1 MKAVAT
7 IYTDFSEKFGIP
19 RQGALS
25 RESEGVIVFEPE
37 YRMEEALRGIEKYS
51 HLWLLWQFSENVSKK
66 WSPTVRPPR
75 LGGNKRVGVFA
86 TRSPFR
92 PNPIGLTAVRLIGV
106 EQTKNEGAVLRVAG
120 VDLMNGTPIYDI
132 KPYLPY
138 ADSIPEASSGFA
150 GEHLMDVLEVVC
162 SDELWGKI
170 PEDKRGALEEVL
182 SQDPRPAYHEDE
194 TRKYGMEFAG
204 FDIIFHV
211 KEKVLYVD
219 EIKKGNLTTK
229 SKLL

>member
-1 MKAVAT
+1 M
-7 IYTDFSEKFGIP
+7 
-19 RQGALS
+19 
-25 RESEGVIVFEPE
+25 
-37 YRMEEALRGIEKYS
+37 
-51 HLWLLWQFSENVSKK
+51 
-66 WSPTVRPPR
+66 
-75 LGGNKRVGVFA
+75 GVFA

-92 PNPIGLTAVRLIGV
+92 PNPIALSCVKLERI
-106 EQTKNEGAVLRVAG
+106 EWEGPEAPVIWVSG
-120 VDLMNGTPIYDI
+120 VDMMDETPIYDI

-138 ADSIPEASSGFA
+138 ADSIPEASLGFA

-194 TRKYGMEFAG
+194 TRKYGMEFSW

>member
-1 MKAVAT
+1 MSPK
-7 IYTDFSEKFGIP
+7 E
-19 RQGALS
+19 LS
-25 RESEGVIVFEPE
+25 YLNRNTAWKRHCVVLRNILICGFCGSFQKM
-37 YRMEEALRGIEKYS
+37 YRKNGRLLLDLRD
-51 HLWLLWQFSENVSKK
+51 W
-66 WSPTVRPPR
+66 
-75 LGGNKRVGVFA
+75 GGNKRVGVFA

-92 PNPIGLTAVRLIGV
+92 PNPIGLTAVRFIGV
-106 EQTKNEGAVLRVAG
+106 EQTKNKGAVLRVAG

-138 ADSIPEASSGFA
+138 ADSIPEASLGFA
-150 GEHLMDVLEVVC
+150 GEHLMDVIEVVC